1 MLYQIQMLLHNYDNM
16 AGHVTHMGEMR
27 NAYRIM
33 ESPKVNIKM
42 EFKEMG
48 CEDVDCFYLAEG
60 RN

>member
-1 MLYQIQMLLHNYDNM
+1 MLLHNYDNM